1 MSEDSEAWWPTK
13 NKRAAQ
19 GLARLQAEIE
29 AADRGVRPAA
39 DDTGTLPVTISLRLT
54 HELGQQLRQRA
65 NAKGLAVSELVRR
78 ILSAEL
84 RADLSAEPPESDD
97 VGDARLTAHDVEE
110 IARRVVQEELDE
122 RQRP

>member
-29 AADRGVRPAA
+29 AAERGVRPAA

-54 HELGQQLRQRA
+54 HELAQQLRQRA

-78 ILSAEL
+78 ILTAEL
-84 RADLSAEPPESDD
+84 SSELAESDEVD
-97 VGDARLTAHDVEE
+97 DAPLTAHQVEE
-110 IARRVVQEELDE
+110 IARRAVQEELDE